1 MRKMILALAVVLL
14 AAPAWAGVTITVTKI
29 SDTKV
34 AINYDATTELSQ
46 LVRAF
51 ALDVTVTDGNVVD
64 IDDYAV
70 GDDNHGYGIFPGN
83 FSLYIT
89 VNPTTGLVDSW
100 ADPNY
105 TPVAPAD
112 DPGAL
117 GGIGTSGATLE
128 MGSLYDANAPAKS
141 GMLCTVTVS
150 TGTKKLCVTGNAIRG
165 NIVME
170 DASEVIPVEACYTFI
185 TDCFPSTFTTY
196 ADWVTYGKPKCWC
209 NKLVDPVATG
219 DYQCDGDADGV
230 TSGAPYQYRIYTGDL
245 SKVVG
250 NWKKKMGAAGLDSCA
265 DIDHKSSGSP
275 YQYRIYTADL
285 SKVVGNWKK
294 KDAALPGNCGLAVL
308 TGGKPAR
315 PE

>member
-14 AAPAWAGVTITVTKI
+14 AAPAWAGVTITVTPI
-29 SDTKV
+29 STTKV
-34 AINYDATTELSQ
+34 AINYNATTESQ

-51 ALDVTVTDGNVVD
+51 ALDVTATGGTIVG
-64 IDDYAV
+64 IGDYTR
-70 GDDNHGYGIFPGN
+70 GDNKKNYGIFPGN

-89 VNPTTGLVDSW
+89 VLPNGTVDNW
-100 ADPNY
+100 DDPNY

-117 GGIGTSGATLE
+117 GGIGTSGVTLE
-128 MGSLYDANAPAKS
+128 QGSLYDANAPAKS

-219 DYQCDGDADGV
+219 DYQCDGDVDGV
-230 TSGAPYQYRIYTGDL
+230 TSGAPFQYRIYTADL
-245 SKVVG
+245 NAVVG
-250 NWKKKMGAAGLDSCA
+250 NWKKKMGAAGLDPCA

-275 YQYRIYTADL
+275 YQYRVYTNDL
-285 SKVVGNWKK
+285 NKVVGNWKK
-294 KDAALPGNCGLAVL
+294 KDAALPGNCGLAVA

>member
-14 AAPAWAGVTITVTKI
+14 AAPAWAAVTISVTKI

-34 AINYDATTELSQ
+34 AINYNATTESQ

-51 ALDVTVTDGNVVD
+51 ALDVTVTDGNIVD
-64 IDDYAV
+64 INDYAV
-70 GDDNHGYGIFPGN
+70 GDDVHGYGIFPGN

-89 VNPTTGLVDSW
+89 VLPNGTVDNW
-100 ADPNY
+100 DDPNY

-117 GGIGTSGATLE
+117 GGIGTSGVTLE
-128 MGSLYDANAPAKS
+128 QGSLYDANAPAKS

-150 TGTKKLCVTGNAIRG
+150 AGTKTLRVNGNAIRG

-170 DASEVIPVEACYTFI
+170 DASEVVPVEVVYLFV
-185 TDCFPSTFTTY
+185 TDCFPTTFTTY

-209 NKLVDPVATG
+209 NTAIDAAATG
-219 DYQCDGDADGV
+219 NYQCDGDGDGLFE
-230 TSGAPYQYRIYTGDL
+230 GFNKYRVFSKDL
-245 SKVVG
+245 GVMVSQ
-250 NWKKKMGAAGLDSCA
+250 WKKKIAEITNPCA
-265 DIDHKSSGSP
+265 DFDHKAEGFNK
-275 YQYRIYTADL
+275 YRVFSKDL
-285 SKVVGNWKK
+285 GVLVANWKK
-294 KDAALPGNCGLAVL
+294 KDAALPGNCGTL
-308 TGGKPAR
+308 GR